1 MNLFKELV
9 IGLLNSEHKICESD
23 EIQNR
28 KDNRVGIG
36 IVNS

>member
-9 IGLLNSEHKICESD
+9 IGLLNSEDKICESD

-28 KDNRVGIG
+28 KDNWIDIG